1 MARRESGNFQVVVHQ
16 SVGLRERMV
25 FATEKLLL
33 IVVAGAPSKDCA
45 DVQLLA
51 LDLAHHIIRLHAFGR
66 VLVMR
71 AAGRMHVMITGIP
84 MVFRWVDPAL
94 HGKETSLAPAAVTST
109 CLVCGWYSGPIE
121 AVTV

>member
-33 IVVAGAPSKDCA
+33 IVVARAPNKDCA

-71 AAGRMHVMITGIP
+71 AAGRMHVMIAEYQWYFGGSIQRC
-84 MVFRWVDPAL
+84 MA
-94 HGKETSLAPAAVTST
+94 KETSLVPAAVTST
-109 CLVCGWYSGPIE
+109 CLVCGWY
-121 AVTV
+121 